1 MIDIGNP
8 VGLADGR
15 HHIVV
20 SVNLPADIQQFIALL
35 HNIIALGEILVGLG
49 SLGGRVCP
57 GPLIRSR
64 CAVLGGSTRP
74 PGALVCPLR
83 GGVRRAGTLGSV
95 FPGLSGA
102 VSASP
107 SGRP

>member
-1 MIDIGNP
+1 MIDIGNSI
-8 VGLADGR
+8 GLTDGR

-35 HNIIALGEILVGLG
+35 HNIVSLGEILVGLG

-64 CAVLGGSTRP
+64 CAVLGGGVRP
-74 PGALVCPLR
+74 PG
-83 GGVRRAGTLGSV
+83 T
-95 FPGLSGA
+95 
-102 VSASP
+102 
-107 SGRP
+107 